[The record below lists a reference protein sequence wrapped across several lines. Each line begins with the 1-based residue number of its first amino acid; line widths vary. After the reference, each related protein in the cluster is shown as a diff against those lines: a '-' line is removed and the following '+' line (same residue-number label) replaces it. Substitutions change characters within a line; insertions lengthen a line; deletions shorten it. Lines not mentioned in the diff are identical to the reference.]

1 MRPRPVGL
9 PLLAAFALAA
19 GCSSA
24 DSQSREAPAAPPAAV
39 AAAEAAARAVARDQ
53 QVGGTVSVL
62 GVLGGEE
69 LDAFLAVLE
78 PFERATGVDVEYEG
92 TRDFAAVLR
101 TRVDGGNPPDV
112 VVTPAIGEM
121 AALAAEGRL
130 ADLRTVVGEDVLA
143 AAYAPSILDAT
154 RAADGAVFG
163 IFDTVN
169 LGGLAWFNPR
179 TYDGPRQ
186 PESWQELQDW
196 AAAKAARGETPWCVG
211 LESGAASGWPA
222 ADLVDEILLRQAGPE
237 FHERWRRGAEPW
249 TAPQVRRAFETYG
262 AVVAEGAVYGGPT
275 TALSTGFDQ
284 AANPMLADDPGCDLL
299 AQAAFMGGII
309 TDSFPELTPVEDL
322 DFFPVPDFD
331 PQHPDVRA
339 ISGEIAGV
347 LTRTPQ
353 SDALVRYLATAESGA
368 LVAATG
374 RWLSPHVGLSADAY
388 TDPFL
393 RRAHEVLATARAVH
407 PLGNALMPQSE
418 VDAFWQAGLRYTE
431 HPDQLDAILQTLQA
445 VRDGVR

>member
-1 MRPRPVGL
+1 
-9 PLLAAFALAA
+9 
-19 GCSSA
+19 
-24 DSQSREAPAAPPAAV
+24 
-39 AAAEAAARAVARDQ
+39 
-53 QVGGTVSVL
+53 
-62 GVLGGEE
+62 
-69 LDAFLAVLE
+69 
-78 PFERATGVDVEYEG
+78 
-92 TRDFAAVLR
+92 
-101 TRVDGGNPPDV
+101 
-112 VVTPAIGEM
+112 M
-121 AALAAEGRL
+121 AALAEEGRL
-130 ADLRTVVGEDVLA
+130 ADLRTVVGEDALA
-143 AAYAPSILDAT
+143 AGYAPSILDAT
-154 RAADGAVFG
+154 RAPDGTVFG

-169 LGGLAWFNPR
+169 LGGLAWFNPH

-196 AAAKAARGETPWCVG
+196 AATKTARGETPWCVG

-222 ADLVDEILLRQAGPE
+222 ADFVDEILLRQAGPE

-275 TALSTGFDQ
+275 TALSTSFDQ
-284 AANPMLADDPGCDLL
+284 AANPMLTDDPGCDLL
-299 AQAAFMGGII
+299 AQATFMGGII
-309 TDSFPELTPVEDL
+309 SDSFPELTPVEDL

-331 PQHPDVRA
+331 PQHPGVRA
-339 ISGEIAGV
+339 ISGEIIGV
-347 LTRTPQ
+347 LTRTPR

-374 RWLSPHVGLSADAY
+374 RWLSPHRGLGADAY
-388 TDPFL
+388 PDPFL

-431 HPDQLDAILQTLQA
+431 HPDQLDAILQSLQA
-445 VRDGVR
+445 VRDGIR

>member
-1 MRPRPVGL
+1 MRPRSAGL
-9 PLLAAFALAA
+9 PLLAALALTA

-24 DSQSREAPAAPPAAV
+24 DSQSRETPTAPPAAII
-39 AAAEAAARAVARDQ
+39 AAEQAALTAAGGGKP
-53 QVGGTVSVL
+53 GGTVSLL

-69 LDAFLAVLE
+69 RDAFLAVLE
-78 PFERATGVDVEYEG
+78 PFQRATGIDVEYEG

-130 ADLRTVVGEDVLA
+130 ADLRSVVGEDALTA
-143 AAYAPSILDAT
+143 GYAKSILDAT
-154 RAADGAVFG
+154 RAPDGAVFG

-169 LGGLAWFNPR
+169 LGGLVWFNPR

-186 PESWQELQDW
+186 PASWQELQDW
-196 AAAKAARGETPWCVG
+196 AATKAAAGETPWCVG

-222 ADLVDEILLRQAGPE
+222 ADFVDEILLRQAGPE

-262 AVVAEGAVYGGPT
+262 AMVAEGMVYGGPT
-275 TALSTGFDQ
+275 TALSTSFDQ
-284 AANPMLADDPGCDLL
+284 AANPMFGDAPGCDLL
-299 AQAAFMGGII
+299 QQATFIGGII
-309 TDSFPELTPVEDL
+309 TDSFPELTSVEDL

-331 PQHPDVRA
+331 PQHPGVRA
-339 ISGEIAGV
+339 ISGEIVGV
-347 LTRTPQ
+347 LTQTPQ
-353 SDALVRYLATAESGA
+353 SAALVRYLATPEAGA

-374 RWLSPHVGLSADAY
+374 RWLSPHSTVGADAY
-388 TDPFL
+388 SDPFL
-393 RRAHEVLATARAVH
+393 RRAHEVLAAARSAH

-418 VDAFWQAGLRYTE
+418 VDAFWQAGLRYTK
-431 HPDQLDAILQTLQA
+431 HPDQLDAVLQSLQA
-445 VRDGVR
+445 TRERAR